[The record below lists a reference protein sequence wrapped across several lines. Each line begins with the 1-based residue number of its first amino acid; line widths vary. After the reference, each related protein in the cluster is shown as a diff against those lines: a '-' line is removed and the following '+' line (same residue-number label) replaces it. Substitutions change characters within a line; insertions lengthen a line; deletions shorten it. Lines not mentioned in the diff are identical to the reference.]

1 MDKLSLGSL
10 GDLNPAVARPGYART
25 DLSPGIVHIG
35 VGNFHRAH
43 QAVYLDRLFEAGK
56 GRDWALIGAGVRAA
70 DGAMRER
77 LLGQDLLT
85 TVVELAPEGHRA
97 RVTGAMIDFVP
108 IAADNGPLI
117 AAMARESTRIVSLTV
132 TEGGYYLDQ
141 HGDFDAAHPDMAKDG
156 VHPDTPASAFGA
168 ILKALRIRR
177 DAGLPPFTVMSCD
190 NLPGNGHVAQRTI
203 TGLAALSDPAF
214 ADWVAAN
221 VAFPNGMVDR
231 ITPATGQREIAL
243 VAREFGVDDAA
254 PVLCEPFIQWVLE
267 DNFPQGRPPL
277 EEVGVTFTD
286 QVHAFEAMKIRIL
299 NGGHAVIAY
308 PAGLLGIE
316 FAHEAMQD
324 AQVAAFLHKV
334 EVDEILPHVP
344 PVPDTSIPD
353 YLKLIETRF
362 ANPDIGDTIRR
373 LCLDG
378 SNRQPKFIVPSVRDN
393 LAKGQVPTGLALL
406 SALWCR
412 YCAGT
417 DENGQSIA
425 PNDPDWAALTKRAN
439 AAKDDPAQWLGLREV
454 YGSAGSDPRFSAAFA
469 EALQAVWADGTRA
482 VLARYLEG
490 RPLRG

>member
-1 MDKLSLGSL
+1 MK
-10 GDLNPAVARPGYART
+10 PCVARPSYARG

-43 QAVYLDRLFEAGK
+43 QAVYLDRLFEMGK
-56 GRDWALIGAGVRAA
+56 GRDWALVGAGVRTA

-97 RVTGAMIDFVP
+97 RVTGAMVDFVP

-117 AAMARESTRIVSLTV
+117 AAMARPSTRIVSLTV

-141 HGDFDAAHPDMAKDG
+141 HGAFDTAHPDMLRDARQ
-156 VHPDTPASAFGA
+156 PDAPGSAFGA
-168 ILKALRIRR
+168 ILKALRLRR
-177 DAGLPPFTVMSCD
+177 AAGLPPFTVMSCD
-190 NLPGNGHVAQRTI
+190 NLPGNGHVAQGTV
-203 TGLAALSDPAF
+203 TGLAALSDQAF
-214 ADWVAAN
+214 AEWVAAN

-231 ITPATGQREIAL
+231 ITPATGQREIDL

-254 PVLCEPFIQWVLE
+254 PVLCEPFMQWVLE

-277 EEVGVTFTD
+277 EDAGVTFTD

-299 NGGHAVIAY
+299 NGGHAIIAY

-316 FAHEAMQD
+316 FAHEAMRD
-324 AQVAAFLHKV
+324 EQVAAFLHKV
-334 EVDEILPHVP
+334 EVEEILPHVK
-344 PVPDTSIPD
+344 PVPGTSLVD
-353 YLKLIETRF
+353 YLASIEERF
-362 ANPDIGDTIRR
+362 ANPDIGDRIRR

-378 SNRQPKFIVPSVRDN
+378 SNRQPKFIMPSVRDN
-393 LAKGQVPTGLALL
+393 LAAGQVPKGLALL

-412 YCAGT
+412 YCAGV
-417 DENGQSIA
+417 DDQGQRIA
-425 PNDPDWAALTKRAN
+425 PNDPDWTALNARAL
-439 AAKDDPAQWLGLREV
+439 AAKHDPAQWLAMRDV
-454 YGSAGSDPRFSAAFA
+454 YGAWGQDTGFVAAFA
-469 EALQAVWADGTRA
+469 QALSALWSDGTRA

-490 RPLRG
+490 GASGA

>member
-1 MDKLSLGSL
+1 MDKLSLAIL
-10 GDLNPAVARPGYART
+10 KKLNPRVARPSYARA
-25 DLSPGIVHIG
+25 DLTPGIVHIG

-43 QAVYLDRLFEAGK
+43 QAVYLDRLFEK
-56 GRDWALIGAGVRAA
+56 GRGLDWALVGAGVRAA

-85 TVVELAPEGHRA
+85 TVVELAPEGRRA
-97 RVTGAMIDFVP
+97 RVTGAMVDFVP
-108 IAADNGPLI
+108 IAPDNGPLI
-117 AAMARESTRIVSLTV
+117 AAMAQPSTRIVSLTV

-141 HGDFDAAHPDMAKDG
+141 HGAFDAAHPDMARDATR
-156 VHPDTPASAFGA
+156 PDAPASAFGA

-177 DAGLPPFTVMSCD
+177 AAGLAPFTVMSCD
-190 NLPGNGHVAQRTI
+190 NLPGNGHVARGTV

-214 ADWVAAN
+214 AEWIAAN

-243 VAREFGVDDAA
+243 VARDFGVDDAA
-254 PVLCEPFIQWVLE
+254 PVLCEPFTQWVLE

-308 PAGLLGIE
+308 PAGLLGLE

-324 AQVAAFLHKV
+324 AQVAAFLHRV
-334 EVDEILPHVP
+334 EVEEILPHVP
-344 PVPDTSIPD
+344 PVPDTSLLD
-353 YLKLIETRF
+353 YLTLIEARF
-362 ANPDIGDTIRR
+362 ANPDIGDRVRR

-378 SNRQPKFIVPSVRDN
+378 SNRQPKFILPSVHDN
-393 LAKGQVPTGLALL
+393 LAKGRVPVGLALL

-412 YCAGT
+412 YCAGV
-417 DENGQSIA
+417 DDQGRKIA
-425 PNDPDWAALTKRAN
+425 PNDPDWAALNTRAQ
-439 AAKDDPAQWLGLREV
+439 AAKDDPAQWLAMAEV
-454 YGSAGSDPRFSAAFA
+454 YGTAGQHAGFSAAFA
-469 EALQAVWADGTRA
+469 EALRALWSDGTRA

-490 RPLRG
+490 AARRP

>member
-1 MDKLSLGSL
+1 M
-10 GDLNPAVARPGYART
+10 NPQVSRPSYGR
-25 DLSPGIVHIG
+25 DGLSPGIVHIG

-43 QAVYLDRLFEAGK
+43 QAVYLDRLFEK
-56 GRDWALIGAGVRAA
+56 GLGHDWALVGAGVRSA

-97 RVTGAMIDFVP
+97 RITGSMIDFVP
-108 IAADNGPLI
+108 IAPDNGPLI
-117 AAMARESTRIVSLTV
+117 AAMAAETTRIVSLTV

-141 HGDFDAAHPDMAKDG
+141 HGHFDGSHPDMVKDAAN
-156 VHPDTPASAFGA
+156 PDAPASAFGA
-168 ILKALRIRR
+168 ILKALKIRR
-177 DAGLPPFTVMSCD
+177 AAGLPPFTVMSCD
-190 NLPGNGHVAQRTI
+190 NLPGNGHVAQNTI
-203 TGLAALSDPAF
+203 VGLAKLFDTAF
-214 ADWVAAN
+214 AEWVAET

-231 ITPATGQREIAL
+231 ITPATGNREIAL
-243 VAREFGVDDAA
+243 VAEEFGVDDAA

-286 QVHAFEAMKIRIL
+286 QVHAFEMMKIRIL

-308 PAGLLGIE
+308 PSGLLGITY
-316 FAHEAMQD
+316 AHEAMQD
-324 AQVAAFLHKV
+324 EQVAAFLHKV
-334 EVDEILPHVP
+334 EVEEIVPHVP

-353 YLKLIETRF
+353 YLTLIETRF

-393 LAKGQVPTGLALL
+393 LANGHVPKGLALL

-412 YCAGT
+412 YCAGV
-417 DENGQSIA
+417 DESGAEIA
-425 PNDPDWAALTKRAN
+425 PNDPDWAQLTGRAM
-439 AAKDDPAQWLGLREV
+439 AAKDDPAQWLAMREV
-454 YGSAGSDPRFSAAFA
+454 YGAAGEDAGFAAAFA
-469 EALQAVWADGTRA
+469 EALTALWADGTRA
-482 VLARYLEG
+482 VLARYLSDK
-490 RPLRG
+490 PLKG